1 MRNEVNRA
9 LVAKTNLFKMKK
21 LLYSL
26 SILVCLLGGS
36 VNAWANLNTPGTGTH
51 YISATTADPA
61 AGLVYMSK
69 TNEDNVPD
77 SNFKNYQPGGSLS
90 GSDNTN
96 CYISNG
102 DNGCTPTNMFFWAR
116 PSRGYEFNG
125 SWGKRG
131 TDYAATPSSTG
142 IVMDKNKPTSCDI
155 TQPIN
160 NGTFD
165 GTDII
170 QTTAGGQADTYMRP
184 KAGFKKIDPFWITY
198 AIPAGGTYR
207 VHYSYIKSYDTGET
221 EAGGNAVW
229 KFRTETEDYD
239 LSTSTEGN
247 QIVESYKADEITL
260 STENSNFRGWYKN
273 GELMSKDN
281 SYSAYKADADAT
293 IMALFKVALLG
304 EPEGDI
310 SPVVSAEKTSE
321 LTTPFNGTVTVPVS
335 AYSTWE
341 TEDFEV
347 TFTEKTSRGDVT
359 KGTTAYVKL
368 SGDDLGST
376 GTLTI
381 PFTFNPSS
389 FGGTEVEVT
398 VTPEYGDARTFTILA
413 SANKEVNYEAC
424 ILLGDETEPQD
435 ENTGTLLE
443 MVALANTMDNK
454 PKVQLAKNCT
464 ITSPL
469 SLTKSMVFDL
479 NDKTLIS
486 TGTSAFSI
494 AAQGIDV
501 QIVDNG
507 FSRLGT
513 IATTSSQSG
522 NVNVVTFAQKAK
534 LTMQGGTL
542 SATNTGSGSAY
553 GINVT
558 HGSIFY
564 MTDGQLTVTGTSE
577 ARGVNV
583 ATTSD
588 YATLNGGSIAV
599 SAPSTAYGLWS
610 AGQSNITNATID
622 VKTTTGTSGYG
633 FYVNGGVTTLTEVAT
648 TVSVKTAGASGGFVK
663 AGRLNVN
670 GGSIA
675 VTAET
680 SDVYG
685 VYVAA
690 GATAN
695 IQQNAIITAQAIG
708 ASGTKVFGIN
718 NLGTASL
725 TNASVTATSPTTAAT
740 AINTA
745 TSAISTTIDG
755 GTYRA
760 TAEGGT
766 AYGLHHQYGALTVDG
781 GTFRAI
787 GSGDNIYGGRAVA
800 NGSISNATLHGETQG
815 SGKIAY
821 GFVGGESVTVSLDN
835 CTLEGISNTK
845 KAYAIVT
852 RSNLTATNCT
862 LTATTKGAEEVYGI
876 FVRAGSALLNNCVAT
891 VTSYTTMAYGVNHE
905 AGNLTIE
912 GGEYDV
918 VVNQTTAPKAEDSK
932 AYGIYG
938 AAGKIATVS
947 NAVFDV
953 KSSNSAYSQN
963 VYGALINGT
972 LNSTGSTYNAEGKLN
987 VYGVWGNTA
996 STLNLS
1002 GNTISTQAT
1011 NGTVSYGIY
1020 AKKNFTIDG
1029 DVVSAV
1035 GTTTGVY
1042 AMFFDVST
1050 SNGDVLGGKFS
1061 AQTNANNGYGAL
1073 NAAGTLGK
1081 VKLKGGVYKTTINL
1095 QKYADTGYQIY
1106 HLDETHPDY
1115 AEGYRYIIATVNP
1128 SPYVCRI
1135 VNGAHYATLEEALQ
1149 YTRDHEGT
1157 FTIVMTQS
1165 YTLPAGDYVLPANAT
1180 LIVPRKFGQ
1189 MTITE
1194 NGDPTIA
1201 DKITTVGLNENFL
1214 CLTMATG
1221 AHLNVDGKIG
1231 VSGEMYCTQSGGVS
1245 NQSPYGR
1252 IHMESGSHIQLNS
1265 GAYLYAWGMI
1275 TGLGSITVK
1284 SNAEVREMFQVK
1296 NMPSASNL
1304 RYYIRQTNSSN
1315 TTGFMPFNQYSI
1327 QNIEVPTTYYFN
1339 SRLMTEM
1346 RCYYQG
1352 ANFWYGDGN
1361 IKLVGTSD
1369 ALFEVTSDD
1378 ESSWVCKSY
1387 DATNKQQVWKV
1398 NSSAQLGSISITM
1411 KLPIVNQTVTVNSA
1425 DYILP
1430 ITNTMKIH
1438 VLDGDFA
1445 ITNDTELMPG
1455 SSVEINKTASLSV
1468 NSGKKLYVFDQHQWT
1483 STSYPDAAINVHG
1496 NINVAGALYTTNS
1509 IASGT
1514 NATNGANIYSNNA
1527 DAGTIFFENAA
1538 PSVTTEID
1546 LITGIENNAI
1556 KTRTVTMD
1564 PALLKNGTVAS
1575 QAYTPTSGTAASH
1588 SFAYI
1593 NNEWT
1598 QTYTN
1603 GCFEVVGDK
1612 VYAKPSGYVQLKNT
1626 VMGSGGLEGEE
1637 DNHTYLTVDD
1647 KLLILMLGCQW
1658 WEVEATSD
1666 PKVFECKKPGYE
1678 GFYYYDDSN
1687 PDSQEWTWKLKT
1699 VNVTFYSKEEGEG
1712 DAVLHTIVTD
1722 FNGRPDPSV
1731 IPSNPTKETTTG
1743 YTYQFYGWKSSVT
1756 GDTYKWTDPLEVA
1769 TTDMSYR
1776 PVFTVTKRNY
1786 TITLNDANNGAS
1798 VPLEVPYGDTPEYT
1812 PKKDPTAQYTYA
1824 FDCWEPAF
1832 TAVTG
1837 AATYTALWNR
1847 VVNNYDII
1855 WKNGDE
1861 VLETDE
1867 NQTFGTATAY
1877 NGATP
1882 TKEMDDQYKYTFSKR
1897 KSSLNGNLYDNGST
1911 PTVAGKTTYEAQ
1923 YTTTPRYVITFN
1935 NYDGTQLAR
1944 IIYTQGE
1951 TPAYVGV
1958 PTRKR
1963 DADGYFRF
1971 IGWKNSDGDDYAANA
1986 TLPSV
1991 TKKETYTAQYDYVTD
2006 LFTITLQNVDGN
2018 GAEWSGKFGV
2028 GSTPFYDPNNDD
2040 VPNVPEKAGDAQ
2052 YSYSFSG
2059 WDPALRPVEAE
2070 ATYTAQFE
2078 EHVNTYHITF
2088 ANVDGMGAQHQLEYA
2103 YGAIPEYSGVVSMYS
2118 DGTYLYSF
2126 RAWKQTTDQQEY
2138 STLPVVVGNET
2149 YTAQYDVVENLDVN
2163 DDFTVDV
2170 NSSIRNTT
2178 VHVSGTLNVADGVTL
2193 TTTNLILKASGDASG
2208 QIIED
2213 GTIVAENVYFDLTL
2227 NTEARHWHAFGV
2239 PWVVDLNENP
2249 LIEVETGRTL
2259 TLGSHY
2265 EIVYYDT
2272 HIRATQGPGAHCWK
2286 YLKHYDQQGQP
2297 IDLLTPGK
2305 GYMIAFTSS
2314 VQTVRFVRKS
2324 DAPIFFNGTVNVS
2337 GEGSGVDQGIN
2348 AIANPMAYHATM
2360 AAGPAVGYVHDG
2372 GEIGSDGYVEYDID
2386 GKSFIVGKA
2395 VYVQVNS
2402 TSTVTVNPSSAAPI
2416 SPKAAPA
2423 RRTAKATDKEY
2434 LSLSD
2439 YYHVSIASES
2449 IKGGSVYVL
2458 PEEDKEDQYVIG
2470 HDLSKF
2476 GMSTKKPQIWVKR
2489 YDVNLGLNTTAP
2501 INDVAEFPVN
2511 LYAPASGEYTLSL
2524 AAQPDD
2530 DYIVYLTLNGEA
2542 IWNLSDGAYTL
2553 SLAAGTN
2560 KSYGLRLSA
2569 RKAPQTATGI
2579 DEAIIDAQGE
2589 TKKVL
2594 INNQVFIIRGE
2605 NVYTIDG
2612 QLVK

>member
-1 MRNEVNRA
+1 MR
-9 LVAKTNLFKMKK
+9 NLFKMKK

-26 SILVCLLGGS
+26 SILVCLLG
-36 VNAWANLNTPGTGTH
+36 VTTNAWANLDVNLNTPGSGTH

-69 TNEDNVPD
+69 TNEANVPD
-77 SNFKNYQPGGSLS
+77 SKFKNYQPGGSLS
-90 GSDNTN
+90 GKDNTN
-96 CYISNG
+96 CYVSNG
-102 DNGCTPTNMFFWAR
+102 SHGCTPTNMFFWAR

-125 SWGKRG
+125 SWGTRG
-131 TDYAATPSSTG
+131 TDYAATPSSKG
-142 IVMDKNKPTSCDI
+142 IVLSEGKPTSCDD
-155 TQPIN
+155 TEPIN
-160 NGTFD
+160 LGPFD
-165 GTDII
+165 GSDII
-170 QTTAGGQADTYMRP
+170 QTTAGGQADTHMRP
-184 KAGFKKIDPFWITY
+184 KAGFRKIDPFWVTY
-198 AIPAGGTYR
+198 VIPAGGAYQ
-207 VHYSYIKSYDTGET
+207 VHYSYTKSYDTGEPEPGDIT
-221 EAGGNAVW
+221 VW
-229 KFRTETEDYD
+229 KFHEETEDYE
-239 LSTSTEGN
+239 LSTSTEEN
-247 QIVESYKADEITL
+247 QIVESYNADGITL
-260 STENSNFRGWYKN
+260 SSENSNFRGWYKN
-273 GELMSKDN
+273 GELMSSTN
-281 SYSAYKADADAT
+281 PYSAYKANANAT
-293 IMALFKVALLG
+293 IMALFKVASLG

-310 SPVVSAEKTSE
+310 SPVVSAGKTSE
-321 LTTPFNGTVTVPVS
+321 LTPFNGTVTVPVS
-335 AYSTWE
+335 AYSTWA
-341 TEDFEV
+341 TGDFEV
-347 TFTEKTSRGDVT
+347 VFTEKTSRGDVT

-398 VTPEYGDARTFTILA
+398 VTPEYGEARTFTILA

-424 ILLGDETEPQD
+424 ILLGDEDEPQD

-443 MVALANTMDNK
+443 MVALANTMDSN

-513 IATTSSQSG
+513 IATSSSQSG

-583 ATTSD
+583 ATAND
-588 YATLNGGSIAV
+588 YATFNGGRLTV
-599 SAPSTAYGLWS
+599 SAPSNAYGLWS
-610 AGQSNITNATID
+610 AGQSNITNATIS
-622 VKTTTGTSGYG
+622 VEATTGANAYG
-633 FYVNGGVTTLTEVAT
+633 AYINGGVSTLTTNTISVEAQT
-648 TVSVKTAGASGGFVK
+648 TNAYGAYVK
-663 AGRLNVN
+663 AGRLNGN
-670 GGSIA
+670 GGSFVATA
-675 VTAET
+675 VT
-680 SDVYG
+680 DKVYG
-685 VYVAA
+685 VYVAS
-690 GATAN
+690 GATAML
-695 IQQNAIITAQAIG
+695 QQKATVNATITTG
-708 ASGTKVFGIN
+708 NGNNNVEVCGVN
-718 NLGTASL
+718 NLGTISL
-725 TNASVTATSPTTAAT
+725 NNISVTATSATNYAT
-740 AINTA
+740 AVNTV
-745 TSAISTTIDG
+745 TSATSTTI
-755 GTYRA
+755 
-760 TAEGGT
+760 EGGNYVAQT
-766 AYGLHHQYGALTVDG
+766 AIGNAYGLHHQSGSLTIDG

-787 GSGDNIYGGRAVA
+787 GGGDNIYGGRAVA
-800 NGSISNATLHGETQG
+800 DATIAYATLHGETQG

-876 FVRAGSALLNNCVAT
+876 FVRAGSAHLNNCVAT

-918 VVNQTTAPKAEDSK
+918 VVNQTTAPNAEDSK
-932 AYGIYG
+932 AYGLYG
-938 AAGKIATVS
+938 AAGKTATVA

-953 KSSNSAYSQN
+953 KSSNAAYSQN

-972 LNSTGSTYNAEGKLN
+972 LNSTGATYKAEGKLN

-1002 GNTISTQAT
+1002 GNTISTRAT
-1011 NGTVSYGIY
+1011 NGTASYGIY

-1042 AMFFDVST
+1042 AMFFDAST

-1073 NAAGTLGK
+1073 NDKGTAGN
-1081 VKLKGGVYKTTINL
+1081 VELKGGVYKTTINL
-1095 QKYADTGYQIY
+1095 QKYTSIGYQIY

-1115 AEGYRYIIATVNP
+1115 AEGYRYIIAKENP

-1149 YTRDHEGT
+1149 YTQDHSGT

-1189 MTITE
+1189 TTITE
-1194 NGDPTIA
+1194 NGNPAVA
-1201 DKITTVGLNENFL
+1201 DKITTVDLNENFL
-1214 CLTMATG
+1214 CLTLASN
-1221 AHLNVDGKIG
+1221 AHINVDGKIG

-1252 IHMESGSHIQLNS
+1252 IHMESASHIQLNS

-1275 TGLGSITVK
+1275 TGAGSITVK

-1304 RYYIRQTNSSN
+1304 RYYIKQTNSSN

-1327 QNIEVPTTYYFN
+1327 QNIEVPTTYYHN

-1352 ANFWYGDGN
+1352 ADFWYGDGN

-1445 ITNDTELMPG
+1445 ITNETELMPG
-1455 SSVEINKTASLSV
+1455 SSVEINKTASLTV
-1468 NSGKKLYVFDQHQWT
+1468 NSGKNVYVFDQHQWT

-1496 NINVAGALYTTNS
+1496 NINVAGALYTTKS

-1564 PALLKNGTVAS
+1564 PAQLKNGTGAS
-1575 QAYTPTSGTAASH
+1575 QAYTATSETAASH
-1588 SFAYI
+1588 SFAYM

-1598 QTYTN
+1598 PTYTN
-1603 GCFEVVGDK
+1603 GCFEVVGEK
-1612 VYAKPSGYVQLKNT
+1612 VYAKPSGYVQLKKT
-1626 VMGSGGLEGEE
+1626 AMGDDGLEGVEE
-1637 DNHTYLTVDD
+1637 DDHTYLTIDD
-1647 KLLILMLGCQW
+1647 KLLILMIGCQW

-1666 PKVFECKKPGYE
+1666 PSVFECKKPGYE
-1678 GFYYYDDSN
+1678 GFYYYDNFD
-1687 PDSQEWTWKLKT
+1687 EIWKLKT
-1699 VNVTFYSKEEGEG
+1699 VNVKFYSKEEGEG
-1712 DAVLHTIVTD
+1712 DAVLHTVVTD

-1731 IPSNPTKETTTG
+1731 IPSNPTKATTTG
-1743 YTYQFYGWKSSVT
+1743 FTYQFYGWKSSET
-1756 GDTYKWTDPLEVA
+1756 GTTYKWTDPLEVA
-1769 TTDMSYR
+1769 TSDMSYR
-1776 PVFTVTKRNY
+1776 PVFTETKRNY
-1786 TITLNDANNGAS
+1786 TITLVNANNGAN

-1812 PKKDPTAQYTYA
+1812 PKKDPTAQYTYT
-1824 FDCWEPAF
+1824 FDHWAPTF
-1832 TAVTG
+1832 SAVTG
-1837 AATYTALWNR
+1837 AATYTAYWNS

-1867 NQTFGTATAY
+1867 NQPYGTATAY

-1882 TKEMDDQYKYTFSKR
+1882 TKEMDDQYEYTFSKW
-1897 KSSLNGNLYDNGST
+1897 KSSLNGNLYNNGST
-1911 PTVAGKTTYEAQ
+1911 PSVAGETTYEAQ

-1944 IIYTQGE
+1944 IIYTQGGMPVYE
-1951 TPAYVGV
+1951 GV

-1971 IGWKNSDGDDYAANA
+1971 IGWKNSDGDDYAANE

-2018 GAEWSGKFGV
+2018 GASWSGKFGE

-2052 YSYSFSG
+2052 YSYSFAG
-2059 WDPALRPVEAE
+2059 WDPALVPVEGE

-2078 EHVNTYHITF
+2078 QHVNTYYITF
-2088 ANVDGMGAQHQLEYA
+2088 ANVDGKGAQQQLEYD
-2103 YGAIPEYSGVVSMYS
+2103 YGETPEYSGVVSMYS
-2118 DGTYLYSF
+2118 DGTHLYSF
-2126 RAWKQTTDQQEY
+2126 RAWKRTSNQQEY
-2138 STLPVVVGNET
+2138 TILPTVVGNET

-2163 DDFTVDV
+2163 DDITVDE
-2170 NSSIRNTT
+2170 NTSLGSTT
-2178 VHVSGTLNVADGVTL
+2178 VHVSGKLNVADGVTL
-2193 TTTNLILKASGDASG
+2193 TTTNLILEASGDASG
-2208 QIIED
+2208 QILD
-2213 GTIVAENVYFDLTL
+2213 GAGTIDAANVYYDLKL
-2227 NTEARHWHAFGV
+2227 NTDARHWHAFGV
-2239 PWVVDLNENP
+2239 PWAVDINTNP
-2249 LIEVETGRTL
+2249 LVEVETGRTL
-2259 TLGSHY
+2259 NISRDY
-2265 EIVYYDT
+2265 EIMYYDGAE
-2272 HIRATQGPGAHCWK
+2272 RATNGPSAACWK
-2286 YLKHYDQQGQP
+2286 YLRHYDEAGQP
-2297 IDLLTPGK
+2297 VEVLQPGR
-2305 GYMIAFTSS
+2305 GYMIAFGSH
-2314 VQTVRFVRKS
+2314 VNTVRFVKKS
-2324 DAPIFFNGTVNVS
+2324 DAPIIYT
-2337 GEGSGVDQGIN
+2337 GSVGVTAHQIG
-2348 AIANPMAYHATM
+2348 AISNPMAYHTTM
-2360 AAGPAVGYVHDG
+2360 DAGVGVGQVHDG
-2372 GEIGSDGYVEYDID
+2372 GEIGHDGYDEVTISA
-2386 GKSFIVGKA
+2386 KRFVVGKT
-2395 VYVQVNS
+2395 VYIDPQS
-2402 TSTVTVNPSSAAPI
+2402 TQSVVI
-2416 SPKAAPA
+2416 SKAEGSVSPVAAPA
-2423 RRTAKATDKEY
+2423 RRGAKAMNKKY
-2434 LSLSD
+2434 LTLED
-2439 YYHVSIASES
+2439 YYTVALINANGEER
-2449 IKGGSVYVL
+2449 KVYVL
-2458 PEEDKEDQYVIG
+2458 PEEDKEDKYVVG
-2470 HDLSKF
+2470 HDLAKM
-2476 GMSTKKPQIWVKR
+2476 GMSDRKAQIWVNR
-2489 YDVNLGLNTTAP
+2489 YEVNLGLNTTAP
-2501 INDVAEFPVN
+2501 MDGVAEFPVN
-2511 LYAPASGEYTLSL
+2511 IYAPKAGEYTVSL
-2524 AAQPDD
+2524 VSEPDEE
-2530 DYIVYLTLNGEA
+2530 YTVYLTLNGEA
-2542 IWNLSDGAYTL
+2542 IWNLSSSEYAVE
-2553 SLAAGTN
+2553 LAAGTN
-2560 KSYGLRLSA
+2560 KSYGLRLVA
-2569 RKAPQTATGI
+2569 NKAPQTATGI
-2579 DEAIIDAQGE
+2579 DEAVVDAQGE
-2589 TKKVL
+2589 IKKVI
-2594 INNQVFIIRGE
+2594 INDKVFIIRGDQ
-2605 NVYTIDG
+2605 VYSIDG
-2612 QLVK
+2612 RLAK